1 MIVQS
6 LPIREQVADIVRVMI
21 LKGELKGNQTISER
35 YVSQML
41 NVSTTPV
48 KEAFRI
54 LQAEGL
60 IYSIP
65 RKGSYISPMSKTNM
79 EEVTFIRS
87 SLEGTAAY
95 YAAIKATDAEIAQM
109 TAALTEVGRL
119 IELGNKEDR
128 QLISEGND
136 LFHQILRSASRN
148 NYLLGLLGNM
158 RSIDKSMR
166 TVNMNLPKL
175 APEHDH
181 AEHLAILEAIRE
193 RDANRAE
200 EAMRK
205 HIRRVA
211 IFVFKDKNNQ
221 AEETENESGTK

>member
-1 MIVQS
+1 MIIQS
-6 LPIREQVADIVRVMI
+6 LPIREQVADIIRVMI

-95 YAAIKATDAEIAQM
+95 YAAIKATDAEIIQM
-109 TAALTEVGRL
+109 TAALAEVGRL

-128 QLISEGND
+128 HLVSEGND

-148 NYLLGLLGNM
+148 NYLLGLLENM

-166 TVNMNLPKL
+166 TVNMNLPRL
-175 APEHDH
+175 APEQDH
-181 AEHLAILEAIRE
+181 AEHLAILDAIRE

-211 IFVFKDKNNQ
+211 VFVFKDKKNQ
-221 AEETENESGTK
+221 PEETENESGT